1 MKINLAFI
9 FLTLSLQ
16 FATGQHYKN
25 YSWSETPLY
34 ENPSADFPGKSTVG
48 LTKVVIV
55 EFSGSALDVFETHH
69 EKLFVADEKGVREN
83 NKVYI
88 PMSRGTSLVDIK
100 ARTISKEGEVSIL
113 DRNNIKEV
121 QNVDEYGDFKIFAIE
136 GSTPESI
143 IEVLYTLKGPYYP
156 FGWETIQEDYP
167 LKKAKFTLV
176 HGNNTARVKAYQT
189 PEQVKSTVMEGKEAK
204 TFDLTDIPAMIEED
218 FATPNSN
225 KISVAYQC
233 FGAGRGVPDSRIW
246 GNVAGNICSDVF
258 TTKIS
263 KIVPKDI
270 RNMTSDDNSSTFRKA
285 LWVDNFIKSEFTVS
299 RRGSS
304 EYEDADAVIKNRVG
318 SPTGIL
324 KAYGQYLTELGIEFE
339 VVLTANRYIHNFDP
353 YFFTP
358 RAIQDFLIYLP
369 EIKKY
374 IAPDRIEYRLGEAPF
389 NMLGNGAVFV
399 RNNISFYPGMIK
411 QADPDFSRIKRITD
425 ISFEDNMSNVILD
438 QYQEYYGHW
447 SVTNRA
453 VLSFSSESDID
464 GFEDYLTGSGIEDKK
479 TLTYTLENDQISND
493 EYNLPFIVN
502 SKISSELMIEDAGD
516 SYIFLVGMAIGTQ
529 SELYQEEDRVNPIL
543 SRYPNVYNYTITV
556 DIPAGYKAEGL
567 EELEIY
573 KELKKE
579 DRIIC
584 KFESGYELVDDK
596 IIITIEEFYKEID
609 IPVSEYTDFRN
620 VINAASDFNKASI
633 LFSKETD

>member
-1 MKINLAFI
+1 M
-9 FLTLSLQ
+9 
-16 FATGQHYKN
+16 
-25 YSWSETPLY
+25 Y

-167 LKKAKFTLV
+167 LLKAKFTLV

-529 SELYQEEDRVNPIL
+529 SELYQEEERVNPIL